1 MNLTEKQQEL
11 VRQIAKLF
19 KEAESEG
26 LFLVY
31 DSANGNLGAYNV
43 KGKDFG
49 IECEQR
55 DCPEDC
61 KDITYRFQYVC
72 SLDCI
77 RINDIVVVYD

>member
-1 MNLTEKQQEL
+1 MNLTEKQQVL
-11 VRQIAKLF
+11 LRQIAQLF

-31 DSANGNLGAYNV
+31 DSENGYLGAYNV

-55 DCPEDC
+55 DYPEDC
-61 KDITYRFQYVC
+61 KDITYEFRQVC

-77 RINDIVVVYD
+77 RLNDIVVVYD

>member
-11 VRQIAKLF
+11 VRQIALLF

-31 DSANGNLGAYNV
+31 DNANGNLGAHNV
-43 KGKDFG
+43 LGKDFG
-49 IECEQR
+49 IECEQK
-55 DCPEDC
+55 DYPEDC
-61 KDITYRFQYVC
+61 QDITYKFQQVC

-77 RINDIVVVYD
+77 RIHDIVVVYD